1 MVNEKRQTRIS
12 PRLPLLPERCRYVQ
26 WTHLCGAIYPT
37 TLQISDF
44 FLDFDEKNPKKFSKK
59 FKFRKNLKKIF
70 LGLRKIFLMI
80 LKFLFHECE
89 IFF

>member
-1 MVNEKRQTRIS
+1 MVNEKRQARIS
-12 PRLPLLPERCRYVQ
+12 PRLPLLPERCRYVRGA
-26 WTHLCGAIYPT
+26 HLCGARYPT
-37 TLQISDF
+37 TLQISEY
-44 FLDFDEKNPKKFSKK
+44 FLDFDEKIPKKFPKK

-80 LKFLFHECE
+80 LKFFFHECE